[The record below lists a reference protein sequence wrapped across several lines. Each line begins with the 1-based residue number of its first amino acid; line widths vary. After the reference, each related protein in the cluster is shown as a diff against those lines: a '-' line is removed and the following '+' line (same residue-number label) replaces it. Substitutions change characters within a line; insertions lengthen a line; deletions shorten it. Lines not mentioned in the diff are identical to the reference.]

1 MEVDGGKFSFEL
13 ESSLKLFEC
22 YNINKLE
29 EVFKEIDKDFLDYQ
43 KRVFVEFEE
52 EESQNESIDE
62 ENDGRL
68 FIDIGGEL
76 GDIEG
81 EELLVKKKVQY
92 VEFLLVVVK
101 FFS

>member
-1 MEVDGGKFSFEL
+1 M
-13 ESSLKLFEC
+13 
-22 YNINKLE
+22 
-29 EVFKEIDKDFLDYQ
+29 DYQ

-92 VEFLLVVVK
+92 VEFLLVVGK

>member
-1 MEVDGGKFSFEL
+1 MEVDGGKLSFEL

-22 YNINKLE
+22 YDINKLE
-29 EVFKEIDKDFLDYQ
+29 EVLKGIEKDFLDYQ

>member
-22 YNINKLE
+22 YDVNKLE
-29 EVFKEIDKDFLDYQ
+29 EVLKGIEKDFLDYQ